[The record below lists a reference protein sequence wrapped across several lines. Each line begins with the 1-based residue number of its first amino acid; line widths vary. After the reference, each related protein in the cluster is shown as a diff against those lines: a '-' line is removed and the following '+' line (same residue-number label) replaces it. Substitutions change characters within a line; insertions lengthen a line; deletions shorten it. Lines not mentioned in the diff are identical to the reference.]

1 MSDFSENF
9 TKDVS
14 NSIEQ
19 ALNEIRTHEKIYTD
33 SIEGIKNRAKTNLI
47 GYIQTYFPIS
57 FFEATMEVLEQEK
70 KLMNQGKSQGK
81 IMHYENR
88 NLSIF
93 SQVNPS
99 KLNDNRWFYTHPEE
113 YFELLRNYL
122 TERAFILTSVGYK
135 NEIKIK
141 FKDKITPSFLES
153 INIPLSKINP
163 NIKINLKTENNGFGN
178 LSIKPTDGTKII
190 RQTVGFSIPFFLA
203 ISLNLSM
210 SNVFFTQDDYYL
222 DIFANAPFDTSLA
235 SYNNDITK
243 WYFKYYQTAK
253 GKDYLVDLIYYL
265 FLNDSRIFINT
276 VKKIKKYIDEDLNK
290 NGIEKWILF
299 AFKDAGYEGCI
310 QSRVDPTVPNHRN
323 CEFVSHID
331 TLHSSIP
338 CQLEFEEI
346 KPIIQDIDSQFSLA
360 LDSFLLNYQTAPHM
374 EDFSIFSLSVKNTQ
388 YGIDFL
394 RKMYYNYLDKIFFGY
409 HHKSPMEFITRET
422 NIERLFHNTNKN
434 QEEVLDLYDK
444 LGENFCQ
451 HTSAFQN
458 LRNSYNN
465 LTITS
470 EERFNII
477 INSAIVTSMLLDDIS
492 SYGFYNIDLRSIII
506 EARTIKDSNNAKY
519 TLALALDKVVRE
531 KFGLYEQ
538 STEDI
543 DNFLTNLPVISY
555 DCETF
560 YNYIEK
566 LLNKVKGLSQS

>member
-1 MSDFSENF
+1 MSDFSETF

-14 NSIEQ
+14 NGIEQ

-33 SIEGIKNRAKTNLI
+33 SVEEIKNRAKLNLI
-47 GYIQTYFPIS
+47 GYIQSYFPIS

-88 NLSIF
+88 NLSVF

-99 KLNDNRWFYTHPEE
+99 KLNDNLWFYTHPEE
-113 YFELLRNYL
+113 YFKFLRQYL
-122 TERAFILTSVGYK
+122 IERAFILTPVGYK
-135 NEIKIK
+135 DEIKIK
-141 FKDKITPSFLES
+141 FKDKITPSFLDS
-153 INIPLSKINP
+153 IKIPLSKINP
-163 NIKINLKTENNGFGN
+163 NIKINLKAENNGFGN
-178 LSIKPTDGTKII
+178 LSIKPTEGTKIV
-190 RQTVGFSIPFFLA
+190 RNTVGFSIPFFLA
-203 ISLNLSM
+203 QSLKLSM
-210 SNVFFTQDDYYL
+210 SNNFFTQDDYYL
-222 DIFANAPFDTSLA
+222 DIFTNAPFNTSLA
-235 SYNNDITK
+235 SCNNDITK
-243 WYFKYYQTAK
+243 WYFKYYQTGK
-253 GKDYLVDLIYYL
+253 GKDYIVDLIYYL

-290 NGIEKWILF
+290 NEIEKWILF

-310 QSRVDPTVPNHRN
+310 QSRVDPTVLN
-323 CEFVSHID
+323 CGNYEFVSHID

-338 CQLEFEEI
+338 CQLKFEEI

-360 LDSFLLNYQTAPHM
+360 LDSFLLNYQTNPHM
-374 EDFSIFSLSVKNTQ
+374 EDFSTFSLSVKNTQ
-388 YGIDFL
+388 YSIDFL

-422 NIERLFHNTNKN
+422 NIERLFHSTDKT
-434 QEEVLDLYDK
+434 QKEVLDLYDK
-444 LGENFCQ
+444 LGENFYQ

-470 EERFNII
+470 EERFNIV

-492 SYGFYNIDLRSIII
+492 SYGFYNINLRSIII
-506 EARTIKDSNNAKY
+506 EAKTIKNSNNAKY
-519 TLALALDKVVRE
+519 TLVLALDKVVKE
-531 KFGLYEQ
+531 KLGLYEQ
-538 STEDI
+538 NTEDI
-543 DNFLTNLPVISY
+543 DNFLASLPEISY
-555 DCETF
+555 DYKTF

>member
-1 MSDFSENF
+1 MSDFSETF

-14 NSIEQ
+14 NGIEQ
-19 ALNEIRTHEKIYTD
+19 ALNEIRTHEQIYID
-33 SIEGIKNRAKTNLI
+33 SVEGIKNRAKINLI

-99 KLNDNRWFYTHPEE
+99 KLNDNRWFYNHPEE

-122 TERAFILTSVGYK
+122 TERAFILTPVGYK

-163 NIKINLKTENNGFGN
+163 DIKINLKTENNGFGN
-178 LSIKPTDGTKII
+178 LSIKPTNGTKII

-203 ISLNLSM
+203 QSLNLSM

-222 DIFANAPFDTSLA
+222 DIFENAPFDTSLA
-235 SYNNDITK
+235 SCNNDITK
-243 WYFKYYQTAK
+243 WYFKYYQTAR
-253 GKDYLVDLIYYL
+253 GKDYIVDLIYYL

-310 QSRVDPTVPNHRN
+310 QSRVDSTVPNYK
-323 CEFVSHID
+323 FVSHID

-360 LDSFLLNYQTAPHM
+360 LDSFLLNYQTASHM

-388 YGIDFL
+388 YSIDFL
-394 RKMYYNYLDKIFFGY
+394 RKMYYNYLDKIFFEY

-422 NIERLFHNTNKN
+422 NIERLFHNTDKT
-434 QEEVLDLYDK
+434 QKEVLDLYDK

-465 LTITS
+465 LTVTS

-477 INSAIVTSMLLDDIS
+477 INSAIVTSMLLDNIS
-492 SYGFYNIDLRSIII
+492 SYGFYDIDLRSIII
-506 EARTIKDSNNAKY
+506 ETKTIKDSNNAKY
-519 TLALALDKVVRE
+519 TLVLALDKVVKE
-531 KFGLYEQ
+531 KLGLYEQ
-538 STEDI
+538 YIEDI
-543 DNFLTNLPVISY
+543 DNFLTSLPEISY
-555 DCETF
+555 DYETF
-560 YNYIEK
+560 YDYLEK

>member
-1 MSDFSENF
+1 MSDFFENF

-14 NSIEQ
+14 NGIEQ

-33 SIEGIKNRAKTNLI
+33 SVEGIKNRAKTNLI

-99 KLNDNRWFYTHPEE
+99 KLNDNCWFYTHPEE

-122 TERAFILTSVGYK
+122 TERAFILTPVGYK

-141 FKDKITPSFLES
+141 FKDKITSSFLES
-153 INIPLSKINP
+153 INIPLPKINP
-163 NIKINLKTENNGFGN
+163 DIKINLKTENNGFGN
-178 LSIKPTDGTKII
+178 LSIKPTNSTKII

-203 ISLNLSM
+203 QSLNLSM

-222 DIFANAPFDTSLA
+222 DIFANAPFDTLRA
-235 SYNNDITK
+235 SCYSDITK
-243 WYFKYYQTAK
+243 WYFKYYQTGK
-253 GKDYLVDLIYYL
+253 GKDYIVDLIYYL

-276 VKKIKKYIDEDLNK
+276 VKKIKKYINEDLNK

-310 QSRVDPTVPNHRN
+310 QSRVDPTVPNY
-323 CEFVSHID
+323 EFVSHID

-338 CQLEFEEI
+338 YQLKFEEI

-360 LDSFLLNYQTAPHM
+360 LDSFLLNYQTNPHM

-422 NIERLFHNTNKN
+422 NIERLFHSTDKT
-434 QEEVLDLYDK
+434 QKEVLDLYDK
-444 LGENFCQ
+444 LGENFYQ

-477 INSAIVTSMLLDDIS
+477 IKSAIVTSMLLDDIS

-506 EARTIKDSNNAKY
+506 EAKTIKNSNNAKY
-519 TLALALDKVVRE
+519 TLVLALDKVIKE
-531 KFGLYEQ
+531 KLGLYEQ
-538 STEDI
+538 NTEDI
-543 DNFLTNLPVISY
+543 DNFLASLPEISY
-555 DCETF
+555 DYKTF

>member
-33 SIEGIKNRAKTNLI
+33 SIEGIKNRAKLNLI

-99 KLNDNRWFYTHPEE
+99 KLNDNCWFYTHPEE

-122 TERAFILTSVGYK
+122 TERSFILTPVGYK

-153 INIPLSKINP
+153 IKITPSKINP
-163 NIKINLKTENNGFGN
+163 DIKINLKIENNGFGN
-178 LSIKPTDGTKII
+178 LSIKPTNGTKIV

-203 ISLNLSM
+203 QSLNLSM
-210 SNVFFTQDDYYL
+210 SNVFFTQNDYYL
-222 DIFANAPFDTSLA
+222 DIFENAPFDTSLA
-235 SYNNDITK
+235 SCNNDITK

-253 GKDYLVDLIYYL
+253 GKDYIVDLIYYL

-310 QSRVDPTVPNHRN
+310 QSRVDPTVPNYGKY
-323 CEFVSHID
+323 EFVSHID

-338 CQLEFEEI
+338 CQLKFEEI

-360 LDSFLLNYQTAPHM
+360 LDSFLLNYQTDPYM
-374 EDFSIFSLSVKNTQ
+374 EDFSIFSLSVKNVQ
-388 YGIDFL
+388 YSIDFL
-394 RKMYYNYLDKIFFGY
+394 RRMYYNYLDKIFFGY
-409 HHKSPMEFITRET
+409 QHKSPMEFITRET
-422 NIERLFHNTNKN
+422 NIERLFHSTDKT

-444 LGENFCQ
+444 LGEEFSQ

-458 LRNSYNN
+458 LRNSYIN
-465 LTITS
+465 LTIDA
-470 EERFNII
+470 EEHFNVIV
-477 INSAIVTSMLLDDIS
+477 NSAIVTSMLLNEIS
-492 SYGFYNIDLRSIII
+492 SYGFYNIDLRSILIGTK
-506 EARTIKDSNNAKY
+506 TIKDSNNSKY
-519 TLALALDKVVRE
+519 ILVLALE
-531 KFGLYEQ
+531 KIVKEKLGLYEQ
-538 STEDI
+538 NTEDI
-543 DNFLTNLPVISY
+543 DNFLTSLPEIFY
-555 DCETF
+555 DCKTF
-560 YNYIEK
+560 YDFIEK
-566 LLNKVKGLSQS
+566 LLNEVKGLSQS

>member
-19 ALNEIRTHEKIYTD
+19 ALNEIRIHEKIYTD
-33 SIEGIKNRAKTNLI
+33 SVEGIKTRAKMNLV

-122 TERAFILTSVGYK
+122 TERAFILTPVGYK
-135 NEIKIK
+135 KEIKIK
-141 FKDKITPSFLES
+141 FKDEITPSFLES
-153 INIPLSKINP
+153 VNIPLSKINP

-178 LSIKPTDGTKII
+178 LSIKPTDGTNII

-203 ISLNLSM
+203 KSLNLSM
-210 SNVFFTQDDYYL
+210 SNAFFTQDDYYL

-235 SYNNDITK
+235 SCNNDITK
-243 WYFKYYQTAK
+243 WYFKYYQTEK
-253 GKDYLVDLIYYL
+253 GKDYIVDLIYYL

-310 QSRVDPTVPNHRN
+310 QSRVDPTVPNYEN
-323 CEFVSHID
+323 YEFVSHID

-346 KPIIQDIDSQFSLA
+346 KPIIQDIDSQFSFA
-360 LDSFLLNYQTAPHM
+360 LDSFLLNYQTNPHM

-394 RKMYYNYLDKIFFGY
+394 RKMYYNYLDKIFFGH

-422 NIERLFHNTNKN
+422 NIERLFHSTEKI

-444 LGENFCQ
+444 LGENFYN

-458 LRNSYNN
+458 LKNSYNN

-506 EARTIKDSNNAKY
+506 EAKTIKNSNNAKY
-519 TLALALDKVVRE
+519 TLVLALDKVVKE
-531 KFGLYEQ
+531 KLGLYEQ
-538 STEDI
+538 NTEDI
-543 DNFLTNLPVISY
+543 DNFLASLPEISY
-555 DCETF
+555 NYETF

-566 LLNKVKGLSQS
+566 LLNKVKGLSQF

>member
-14 NSIEQ
+14 NGIEQ

-33 SIEGIKNRAKTNLI
+33 SVEGIKNRAKTNLI

-113 YFELLRNYL
+113 YFKLLRNYL
-122 TERAFILTSVGYK
+122 TERAFILTPVKYK
-135 NEIKIK
+135 DEIKIK

-153 INIPLSKINP
+153 IKISPSKINP
-163 NIKINLKTENNGFGN
+163 DIKINLKTENNGFGN
-178 LSIKPTDGTKII
+178 LSIKPTDGTNII
-190 RQTVGFSIPFFLA
+190 HQTVGFSIPFFLA
-203 ISLNLSM
+203 QSLNLSM

-222 DIFANAPFDTSLA
+222 DIFTNAPFDTSLA
-235 SYNNDITK
+235 SCNNDITK
-243 WYFKYYQTAK
+243 WYFKYYQTAR
-253 GKDYLVDLIYYL
+253 GKDYIVDLIYYL

-299 AFKDAGYEGCI
+299 TFKDAAYEGCI
-310 QSRVDPTVPNHRN
+310 QSRVDPTVPNYGKY
-323 CEFVSHID
+323 EFVSHID

-346 KPIIQDIDSQFSLA
+346 KPIIQDIDSQFSFA
-360 LDSFLLNYQTAPHM
+360 LDSFLLNYQTNPHM

-409 HHKSPMEFITRET
+409 YHKSPMEFITRET
-422 NIERLFHNTNKN
+422 NIERLFHNTDKT
-434 QEEVLDLYDK
+434 QEVVLDLYDE

-465 LTITS
+465 LTATS

-477 INSAIVTSMLLDDIS
+477 INSAIVTSMLLDNIS
-492 SYGFYNIDLRSIII
+492 SYGFYDIDLHSIII
-506 EARTIKDSNNAKY
+506 EAKTLKNSNNAKY
-519 TLALALDKVVRE
+519 TLVLALDKVVKE
-531 KFGLYEQ
+531 KLGLYEQ
-538 STEDI
+538 NIEDI
-543 DNFLTNLPVISY
+543 DNFLTNLPEISY

-560 YNYIEK
+560 YDYIER
-566 LLNKVKGLSQS
+566 LLNKVKGLYQS

>member
-14 NSIEQ
+14 NGIEQ

-33 SIEGIKNRAKTNLI
+33 SVEGIKNRAKINFVE
-47 GYIQTYFPIS
+47 YIQTYFPIS

-122 TERAFILTSVGYK
+122 TERAFILTPVGYK

-163 NIKINLKTENNGFGN
+163 DIKINLKTENNGFGN
-178 LSIKPTDGTKII
+178 LSIKPTNGTKII

-203 ISLNLSM
+203 QSLNLSM
-210 SNVFFTQDDYYL
+210 SNVFFTQNDYYL

-235 SYNNDITK
+235 SCNNDITK

-253 GKDYLVDLIYYL
+253 GKDYIADLIYYL
-265 FLNDSRIFINT
+265 FLNDSQIFINT
-276 VKKIKKYIDEDLNK
+276 IKKIKNYIDEDLNK
-290 NGIEKWILF
+290 NGIENWILL
-299 AFKDAGYEGCI
+299 AFKDAGYEGYI
-310 QSRVDPTVPNHRN
+310 QSKVAPIVPNYGN
-323 CEFVSHID
+323 YEFVSHID
-331 TLHSSIP
+331 TLHPSIT
-338 CQLEFEEI
+338 CQLEFEEV

-360 LDSFLLNYQTAPHM
+360 LDSFLLKYQTDPHM
-374 EDFSIFSLSVKNTQ
+374 EDISIFSLSVKNAQ
-388 YGIDFL
+388 YGIDFI
-394 RKMYYNYLDKIFFGY
+394 RRMYYNYLDKIFFGY
-409 HHKSPMEFITRET
+409 QHKSPMEFITRET
-422 NIERLFHNTNKN
+422 NIERLFHNTNKT
-434 QEEVLDLYDK
+434 QEEVLDLYNK
-444 LGENFCQ
+444 LGENFYQ

-492 SYGFYNIDLRSIII
+492 SYGFYNIDLRSILV
-506 EARTIKDSNNAKY
+506 ETKTIKDSNNAKY
-519 TLALALDKVVRE
+519 TLVLALEKVVKE
-531 KFGLYEQ
+531 KLGLYEQ
-538 STEDI
+538 NTDDI
-543 DNFLTNLPVISY
+543 DNFLTSLPEISY
-555 DCETF
+555 DYETF